1 VEPQEIDSALDELEN
16 RLDRLRSLYEQYFMG
31 IEKIEPTVP
40 RKDVD
45 RRFWILRRTQIRN
58 TARRF
63 RMQTLVQRYN
73 TFQQH
78 WTRICREIEN
88 GTYVRHLLKA
98 RKNLGAEPKTWAA
111 KKRLGL
117 LRRDRTDSNAP
128 PADGAQE
135 AAPANGSS
143 GAASHPPAARDAA
156 RSPSL
161 VPGPPSSIPRPSVAE
176 MTPLDL
182 DFDEAPTL
190 PPPRSVTPPA
200 PRPELAIA
208 TASQPQAMPA
218 GAPRAPA
225 KPPLP
230 ARPGAGV
237 PRPGAPLPRPADDGA
252 PTAPAAA
259 APAATKPAV
268 VTTLPKPAVAVAA
281 PTPPKPAATTTLP
294 KPAVAAPTATAL
306 PKPAATATTLPKP
319 AAAATTTLPRPAGT
333 GAPLPK
339 PAAAATKLPLP
350 QRGGSS
356 RPPAPR
362 PAAPVPAAAA
372 ARPPAATPATAPVP
386 AAARPAAAAPRPAP
400 AAAPARPAAP
410 AAKSAADLS
419 DERVAQLHAEL
430 NAARRQLNQSSSSV
444 SIDSLAKSLRE
455 TETKLKGQHG
465 GRSVDF
471 QVVIKDGK
479 PIVKPVVRR

>member
-1 VEPQEIDSALDELEN
+1 MEPQEIDSALDELEN

-63 RMQTLVQRYN
+63 RLQTLVQRYN

-98 RKNLGAEPKTWAA
+98 KKNLGAEPKTWAA

-117 LRRDRTDSNAP
+117 FRRDRPDSKAP
-128 PADGAQE
+128 PGETTTGSDGA
-135 AAPANGSS
+135 AAPGGNGVSS
-143 GAASHPPAARDAA
+143 YPPQEQAAARAQPSVAPAA
-156 RSPSL
+156 
-161 VPGPPSSIPRPSVAE
+161 PSSPPRPSQQNL
-176 MTPLDL
+176 TPLDL
-182 DFDEAPTL
+182 DLDEALTL
-190 PPPRSVTPPA
+190 PPP
-200 PRPELAIA
+200 PR
-208 TASQPQAMPA
+208 
-218 GAPRAPA
+218 A

-230 ARPGAGV
+230 ARPI
-237 PRPGAPLPRPADDGA
+237 
-252 PTAPAAA
+252 AA
-259 APAATKPAV
+259 
-268 VTTLPKPAVAVAA
+268 PKPASAIPMPAGA
-281 PTPPKPAATTTLP
+281 SPAALP
-294 KPAVAAPTATAL
+294 IAP
-306 PKPAATATTLPKP
+306 
-319 AAAATTTLPRPAGT
+319 
-333 GAPLPK
+333 
-339 PAAAATKLPLP
+339 
-350 QRGGSS
+350 S
-356 RPPAPR
+356 
-362 PAAPVPAAAA
+362 AA
-372 ARPPAATPATAPVP
+372 ARPSPPAT
-386 AAARPAAAAPRPAP
+386 AAARPAQPATTSPASPARPPRAPAPPGAARPAPPATASAASPSPAQSTIPRPAIPRPASLIPKPLAAPTAAPAERPAPLAAPAPRVERPAP
-400 AAAPARPAAP
+400 APRVERPAATAN
-410 AAKSAADLS
+410 AAASLS

-455 TETKLKGQHG
+455 TETKLKTQHG